1 MSALYAL
8 GVNNVLVKIN
18 NSEVPILD
26 GSAKLFVEGIQKV
39 GLERS
44 KSSFKIHS
52 TPKAYSL

>member
-1 MSALYAL
+1 MSTLYAL

-26 GSAKLFVEGIQKV
+26 GSAKLFVEGIQ
-39 GLERS
+39 GRIERS

-52 TPKAYSL
+52 TSKAYSL